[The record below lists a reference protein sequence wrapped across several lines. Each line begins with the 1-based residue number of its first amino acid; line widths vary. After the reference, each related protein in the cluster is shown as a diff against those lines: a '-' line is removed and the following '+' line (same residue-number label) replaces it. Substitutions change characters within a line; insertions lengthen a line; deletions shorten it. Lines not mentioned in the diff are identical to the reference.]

1 MVVDKKRKDGCESH
15 TFENHEKRDNSFSQE
30 FFYQSSS
37 INRNN
42 VSLKH

>member
-30 FFYQSSS
+30 FF
-37 INRNN
+37 INLRLLTAIM
-42 VSLKH
+42 SA